1 MPFNKKCKSL
11 LCPDITYCLY
21 HLGNADWIMCK
32 VDIDTVSNKI
42 LCRHKLIYNI
52 SLTRDQSGLKNRSV
66 IPSEHGCTVVELF
79 TTGFYLPGHSSLPQT
94 QLIARMV
101 LLRILFCQIT

>member
-42 LCRHKLIYNI
+42 SCRHKLIYNI
-52 SLTRDQSGLKNRSV
+52 LLTRDQSGLKNRSV
-66 IPSEHGCTVVELF
+66 IPSEHGFCVVELF